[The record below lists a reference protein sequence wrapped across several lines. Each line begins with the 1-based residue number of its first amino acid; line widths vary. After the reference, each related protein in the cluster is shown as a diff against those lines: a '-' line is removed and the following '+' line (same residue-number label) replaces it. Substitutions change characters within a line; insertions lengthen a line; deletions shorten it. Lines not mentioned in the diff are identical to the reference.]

1 MLREQ
6 HPLGGQ
12 PVYVGGVDFGLAV
25 AAEISVSEVVGQNID
40 DIQVFG
46 PVFLLRAAR
55 QGATEAAV
63 RISWF
68 FMGYSLLCSLLCC
81 LAYTF
86 GVTPNTSRKHIEK

>member
-55 QGATEAAV
+55 QGAHRGCGKDQLV
-63 RISWF
+63 